1 VRRPSNRRGPLLV
14 LVMCVGAVVLAA
26 WPVHRARG
34 LERNFAG
41 SAQLDYLA
49 VPTDSMPRR
58 FGFDGFTLEL
68 SLKLAVDFTEH
79 VSGNVKVCYGCHG
92 VEAGMAYFDFRVVD
106 ELNFRV
112 GRFNPSFGDFPL
124 RHDPANHRTSD
135 KPLPYDMG
143 RMLRLREWGMSVLP
157 APYVENGVEINGTH
171 WFGESVQVDYAAYA
185 VAGLKGA
192 NDGVDVDYLQSR
204 SGSLYYIDNN
214 SQPVLGARLA
224 LTVNLGELSS
234 LTFGGSG
241 MHGTYDPAREL
252 TYTILGADATFRLN
266 RWNVRAEYLMRRTE
280 MALGAD
286 PARRFRYGPGE
297 DGDFDPY
304 FLKDGFVVETDFP
317 VWPWLELVGRFDG
330 MRRLGNVVTSSPLR
344 KESLVL
350 RYTAGANVVFE
361 RSFRLKL
368 SGELYDFSD
377 FDDEV
382 AIHLGLVGA
391 F

>member
-1 VRRPSNRRGPLLV
+1 V
-14 LVMCVGAVVLAA
+14 AA
-26 WPVHRARG
+26 WPVRRARG
-34 LERNFAG
+34 IERNFAG

-49 VPTDSMPRR
+49 VPTDEAPRR
-58 FGFDGFTLEL
+58 FAFDAFTLEM

-79 VSGNVKVCYGCHG
+79 ISGNVKVCYGCHG
-92 VEAGMAYFDFRVVD
+92 FEAGMAYFDFRVID

-135 KPLPYDMG
+135 KPLVYDMG

-157 APYVENGVEINGTH
+157 APYVDHGVEVNGTH
-171 WFGESVQVDYAAYA
+171 WFGENVQLDYAAYA

-192 NDGVDVDYLQSR
+192 NDATDVDYLQSR
-204 SGSLYYIDNN
+204 SGALYYLDNN
-214 SQPVLGARLA
+214 SQPVVGGRLA
-224 LTVNLGELSS
+224 LTMNLGELSS
-234 LTFGGSG
+234 LSLGASG
-241 MHGTYDPAREL
+241 MHGTYDPSREL
-252 TYTILGADATFRLN
+252 GYTVLGADATFRYDRLN
-266 RWNVRAEYLMRRTE
+266 LRAEYLVRRTE
-280 MALGAD
+280 MSLGTS
-286 PARRFRYGPGE
+286 PSQRFRYGPGD
-297 DGDFDPY
+297 DGELDPY
-304 FLKDGFVVETDFP
+304 FLKDGFYLETDFP
-317 VWPWLELVGRFDG
+317 VVPWLELVGRFDG
-330 MRRLGNVVTSSPLR
+330 MRRLGNVVSSSPLR

-382 AIHLGLVGA
+382 AVHLGLVGA

>member
-1 VRRPSNRRGPLLV
+1 MTRRAPGPLLLLV
-14 LVMCVGAVVLAA
+14 LCAGALALAA

-34 LERNFAG
+34 IERNFAG

-49 VPTDSMPRR
+49 VPTDEAPRR
-58 FGFDGFTLEL
+58 FSFDGFTLEL
-68 SLKLAVDFTEH
+68 SLKLAVDFSDH

-92 VEAGMAYFDFRVVD
+92 IEAGMAYFDFRVID

-135 KPLPYDMG
+135 KPLVYDMG

-157 APYVENGVEINGTH
+157 APYVDNGVEVNGTH
-171 WFGESVQVDYAAYA
+171 WFGDSVQLDYAAYA

-192 NDGVDVDYLQSR
+192 VDATDVDYLQSR
-204 SGSLYYIDNN
+204 SGALYYLDNN
-214 SQPVLGARLA
+214 SQPVVGARLA
-224 LTVNLGELSS
+224 LTVNLTELSS
-234 LTFGGSG
+234 LTLGASG
-241 MHGTYDPAREL
+241 MHGTYDPSREL
-252 TYTILGADATFRLN
+252 QYSLLGADATFRLD
-266 RWNVRAEYLMRRTE
+266 RWNVRAEYLLRRTE
-280 MALGAD
+280 MSLGAN
-286 PARRFRYGPGE
+286 PAQRFRYGPDDSG
-297 DGDFDPY
+297 GFDRF
-304 FLKDGFVVETDFP
+304 FLKDGFYVETDFP
-317 VWPWLELVGRFDG
+317 VVPWLELVGRFDG
-330 MRRLGNVVTSSPLR
+330 MRRLGNVVQSSALR